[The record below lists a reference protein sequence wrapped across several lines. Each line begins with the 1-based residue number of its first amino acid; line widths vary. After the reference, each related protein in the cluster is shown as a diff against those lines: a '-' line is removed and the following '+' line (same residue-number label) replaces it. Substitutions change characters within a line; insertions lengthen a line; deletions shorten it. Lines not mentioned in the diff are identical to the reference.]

1 MTSTA
6 LKILALVA
14 GLLTAS
20 PVGLCCAPAKATQKS
35 VKVRSCCHKNAPT
48 ESKPSSEPCQQ
59 TARCCCQQDATPPE
73 LAPLPSVDPF
83 HAPAILIAPAASLP
97 TTVSW
102 ESAAPMPPIGRSLQ
116 VLNCVWRC

>member
-1 MTSTA
+1 MTTTA

-20 PVGLCCAPAKATQKS
+20 PVGLCCEPAKAAQKT

-48 ESKPSSEPCQQ
+48 ESKTSSEPCQQ
-59 TARCCCQQDATPPE
+59 TVRCCCQQDATPPE
-73 LAPLPSVDPF
+73 VAPAFSIDQF
-83 HAPAILIAPAASLP
+83 HAPAILVAPVASLP
-97 TTVSW
+97 ATVLW
-102 ESAAPMPPIGRSLQ
+102 ELAAPSPPIGRSLQ